1 MAAPTHHPAMA
12 DPAEVVTGVAAEM
25 TCGILA
31 VPPGRVVI
39 AVWSPGLGRQGQA
52 LLATEALTIL
62 AKAMGWSGFSP
73 KG

>member
-1 MAAPTHHPAMA
+1 MA